1 MFFGHNMYINE
12 KQFLCYLRNWSIVAF
27 EKQLIIYLILNQS
40 IVFVSLC
47 CEINQVIS
55 KCQMGFLD
63 KTYKKKGSKQKSNHY
78 HRIFHIRSS
87 LDIKF
92 QRKLNF
98 WTKLTQKEYFQSKKE
113 KKENHRPI
121 LCIRISLDPKCQLQ
135 QIILSNSGQKQKK

>member
-1 MFFGHNMYINE
+1 MRFFILQTLSQQLAVVEALIDTKSAFFKKKNYLSNTFAEEMFFGHNMYINE

-63 KTYKKKGSKQKSNHY
+63 KTYKKKQVQNRKVTITIEFF
-78 HRIFHIRSS
+78 IF
-87 LDIKF
+87 
-92 QRKLNF
+92 
-98 WTKLTQKEYFQSKKE
+98 EVV
-113 KKENHRPI
+113 
-121 LCIRISLDPKCQLQ
+121 
-135 QIILSNSGQKQKK
+135 